1 MNKYIETVKS
11 TLIVLVIS
19 TLGAFGFYLFNLNF
33 WAAFFI
39 LFCLQYIAFALIA
52 DLVKSFFSEKTK
64 QLELE
69 KLEPLSTIL
78 ECAFCNTKNMMVF
91 IPDENERVEFECS
104 SCKNKNLVNI
114 QFMVARITEPV
125 TVPNVT
131 GIPLIQDEK

>member
-1 MNKYIETVKS
+1 
-11 TLIVLVIS
+11 
-19 TLGAFGFYLFNLNF
+19 
-33 WAAFFI
+33 
-39 LFCLQYIAFALIA
+39 
-52 DLVKSFFSEKTK
+52 
-64 QLELE
+64 
-69 KLEPLSTIL
+69 
-78 ECAFCNTKNMMVF
+78 MMVF